1 VILRPMGY
9 IFAAAIAQ
17 CPPSI
22 DKPLGEPS
30 AAPNPPIWGA
40 SKLRKI
46 SYPPGSIRQLGVTLV
61 SLLNLFVRK
70 GVDLRKTVPA
80 RRTFAGSTRVQQ
92 EGPTMLRRFCV
103 GPISVLWAAGL
114 GCAGASAGCGSVAAQ
129 QALQFQ
135 PVAHKFAL
143 MSQWC
148 TDNAAL
154 KSEASADA
162 VAPVLVQTD
171 TPAPVLQSSV
181 TTPTP
186 APPSHTPSLPKPQ
199 ALAKTQTQHLP
210 ILGHGL
216 VSRQASNVGGPARDD
231 FAGQGANHSDTRR
244 YREDLQ
250 RSPAG
255 SVPQDDRHLRLDAT
269 LARRAVA
276 LVPEIE
282 RVAKAYQIDPLLL
295 HAIAHVESRHNPDAV
310 SHAGALGLMQV
321 MPATARRF
329 GVLSPHTALRD
340 PSISLEVSSRYL
352 KNLQQRF
359 DNNLSLVIA
368 AYNAGEGAVEKYGR
382 RVPPYKETR
391 GYVRDVLAH
400 YRLLVGLRL
409 GAERSAASTL

>member
-1 VILRPMGY
+1 MEK
-9 IFAAAIAQ
+9 
-17 CPPSI
+17 PSG
-22 DKPLGEPS
+22 DPS
-30 AAPNPPIWGA
+30 ARPNPPIWGA
-40 SKLRKI
+40 SKLWKI

-61 SLLNLFVRK
+61 SLLKIFVR
-70 GVDLRKTVPA
+70 
-80 RRTFAGSTRVQQ
+80 
-92 EGPTMLRRFCV
+92 V
-103 GPISVLWAAGL
+103 GVLWAAGL

-148 TDNAAL
+148 TENAAL

-181 TTPTP
+181 TTQTS
-186 APPSHTPSLPKPQ
+186 APPSYTPSLPKPQ
-199 ALAKTQTQHLP
+199 ALPKTQHLP
-210 ILGHGL
+210 ILGHG
-216 VSRQASNVGGPARDD
+216 
-231 FAGQGANHSDTRR
+231 
-244 YREDLQ
+244 
-250 RSPAG
+250 
-255 SVPQDDRHLRLDAT
+255 

-329 GVLSPHTALRD
+329 GVVSPHTALRD
-340 PSISLEVSSRYL
+340 PRISLEVSSRYL

-382 RVPPYKETR
+382 QVPPYKETR